1 MRAHTHTHVCTHTCM
16 HTRMHTH
23 VCAHTLACTHACTRA
38 RMHSQT
44 HARTH
49 ACTDTHACTHTWTH
63 MQAHMH
69 RCMHA
74 HTHTHAH
81 TCTHACRWGVSHRLA
96 NTFIDQETDKVFRSK
111 VRCSELDLDDECP
124 RALLEARAEG
134 ASPLWKGVHA
144 STRPGRGLRLCLRKS
159 SRLQRKAK
167 LQGCCPTMCRWSGAP
182 PHWMACLFCVSGE
195 QESHGFSV
203 CGMEWV
209 TAGWPL

>member
-1 MRAHTHTHVCTHTCM
+1 MHRHKEVQTDTHTNIYTHRHKYRHIHSRAHTHTHTAYSHTHAHAHTHSHTHILTHT
-16 HTRMHTH
+16 HI
-23 VCAHTLACTHACTRA
+23 
-38 RMHSQT
+38 Q
-44 HARTH
+44 
-49 ACTDTHACTHTWTH
+49 
-63 MQAHMH
+63 
-69 RCMHA
+69 

-182 PHWMACLFCVSGE
+182 PHWMARLFCVSGE